1 MNRLYQVIVC
11 ILRPFFFLLFPY
23 KVSGR
28 ENRSEGAAI
37 VCANHSSMI
46 DPFFIAFG
54 YGKDYQLQFM
64 AKKEISKIPIVGWVL
79 AKAGIF
85 FVNRGANDVD
95 AIRTAM
101 KVLKSGGKIMM
112 FPEGTRVPEEKAVAA
127 KTGAV
132 RLASKL
138 NVPLVPVYIP
148 PKQKLF
154 SRVHV
159 RIGAPFQVDKSGG
172 KSDSELAEEL
182 MSKIYALKVEM
193 P

>member
-1 MNRLYQVIVC
+1 MNRLYQIIVC
-11 ILRPFFFLLFPY
+11 ILRPLFFLAFPY
-23 KVSGR
+23 RVSGR
-28 ENRSEGAAI
+28 ENRREGAAI
-37 VCANHSSMI
+37 VCANHSAAI
-46 DPFFIAFG
+46 DPFFVAFG
-54 YGKDYQLQFM
+54 FGINYQLQFM

-101 KVLKSGGKIMM
+101 KVLKSEGKIMI
-112 FPEGTRVPEEKAVAA
+112 FPEGTRVAEENATAA

-132 RLASKL
+132 RLATKL

-148 PKQKLF
+148 SKKRLF

-159 RIGAPFQVDKSGG
+159 RIGAPFYADKSGG
-172 KSDSELAEEL
+172 KSDSEMAEEL
-182 MSKIYALKVEM
+182 MSKIYGLKDEM